1 MKTEHRLDSRDRK
14 LVGGTTCGLREVRV
28 GLGHVRLEHIASRS
42 RVVDQSHSGQV
53 QATQAASVRSPSAPH
68 GKRVKEASNRADN
81 DVVKRQVLVIEDSA
95 SVRRLI
101 EVCLRVLDV
110 DVAAAE
116 DGIQGLDVARDTL
129 PDVIVLDIGLPGMD
143 GWEVL
148 RHLRSAADTQGI
160 KVLVLTAHAQPEVAQ
175 QADEV
180 GADDFMTKP
189 FRPGELRERLEKLL
203 ADV

>member
-1 MKTEHRLDSRDRK
+1 MR
-14 LVGGTTCGLREVRV
+14 
-28 GLGHVRLEHIASRS
+28 HVKPQI
-42 RVVDQSHSGQV
+42 
-53 QATQAASVRSPSAPH
+53 
-68 GKRVKEASNRADN
+68 
-81 DVVKRQVLVIEDSA
+81 LVIEDSA

-110 DVAAAE
+110 DVASAA
-116 DGIQGLDVARDTL
+116 DGIEGLSVARSTL

-148 RHLRSAADTQGI
+148 SHLRSGSDTHEI

-175 QADEV
+175 QAAKG

-189 FRPGELRERLEKLL
+189 FRPGELRERLERLV
-203 ADV
+203 AAV